1 MLASVGP
8 SGTTATMCADFFFTE
23 LDPRAAVK
31 GSRDPLG
38 IQGVWAGLGRQVIG
52 NLTTVTQSA
61 RGFTTLLVGLYLADR
76 AADRAKD
83 RTVGEA
89 FLVWEQLAGYARR
102 CFHGAEGLLGQRKIE
117 ARTQLGRATL
127 SADPEAQ
134 ILANQRAY
142 GLWGLYTSA
151 ARTSGLVEATGP
163 PRLTAAGQDLVST
176 YHLPKL
182 ESTWG
187 SDARRLVDLLVR
199 DRAAVTIS
207 LRNPDLRAIAAML
220 SPKLELGEVRI
231 YTDHLVNGGPGD
243 PTSGRQGRLA
253 TAMRSA
259 GSADAHSLAKVADRD
274 LVAHIDHIRAA
285 ESALA
290 PIGSL
295 FSYLLTQDGNA
306 LDTVAHNV
314 ASTWGQR
321 LESVS
326 PAAGEVLPPQLRNAS
341 EALRQGDYQAALE
354 LLLERNKTVMT
365 ERGGS
370 AAWATLGS
378 TGKLDV
384 RFREDEGGL
393 PSGETVR
400 TMWRNPYFLPSLW
413 NVMGQIEDGIAT

>member
-1 MLASVGP
+1 
-8 SGTTATMCADFFFTE
+8 MCADFFFTE

-38 IQGVWAGLGRQVIG
+38 MQGVWAGLGRQVIG

-61 RGFTTLLVGLYLADR
+61 RGFTTLLVGVYLADR
-76 AADRAKD
+76 AAERARDRA
-83 RTVGEA
+83 VGEA
-89 FLVWEQLAGYARR
+89 FLSWEQLAGYARR

-117 ARTQLGRATL
+117 ARTELGRATL
-127 SADPEAQ
+127 SAGPEAQ

-151 ARTSGLVEATGP
+151 ARSSGFVESTGP
-163 PRLTAAGQDLVST
+163 SRLTAAGRDLVST
-176 YHLPKL
+176 NHLPKL

-187 SDARRLVDLLVR
+187 TDARRLVDLLAR

-207 LRNPDLRAIAAML
+207 LHNPELRAIAAML
-220 SPKLELGEVRI
+220 SPKLELGEARI

-243 PTSGRQGRLA
+243 PTSGRQRRLA
-253 TAMRSA
+253 SAMRSV

-274 LVAHIDHIRAA
+274 LVTHIDHIRAA

-290 PIGSL
+290 PIGAL

-314 ASTWGQR
+314 ASTWGR
-321 LESVS
+321 GLESIW
-326 PAAGEVLPPQLRNAS
+326 PAAGEVLPPQLKHAS
-341 EALRQGDYQAALE
+341 EALTQGDYEEALE
-354 LLLERNKTVMT
+354 LLLERNKTVMA

-370 AAWATLGS
+370 AAWATVGS
-378 TGKLDV
+378 AGKLDV
-384 RFREDEGGL
+384 RFREDDGAL

-413 NVMGQIEDGIAT
+413 SVIGQIEHGIAR